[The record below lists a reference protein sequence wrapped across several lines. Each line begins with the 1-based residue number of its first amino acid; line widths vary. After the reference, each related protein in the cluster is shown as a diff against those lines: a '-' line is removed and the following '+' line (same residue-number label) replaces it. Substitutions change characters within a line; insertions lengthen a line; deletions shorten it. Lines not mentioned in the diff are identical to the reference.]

1 MPVYQCRG
9 EVPAKRHTQLRRA
22 GLLLAEEVMGLE
34 GFSGDESILYH
45 LRQPLGYEPSEEW
58 RAIER
63 DEWVPGRHVH
73 HHLRTQGL
81 PPMGDP
87 VLGRRTL
94 VWNDDVEVALCHSSQ
109 PMPWFYRNG
118 EGDEVVFVH
127 QGQGVLATLFGDLP
141 YRTGD
146 YIVIPRG
153 TTLRFEPEGPQR
165 HLVISSP
172 GPITIPRRYRN
183 VSGQLLEHAPYYHR
197 DCHPPGALR
206 THDEAGD
213 FTLRVRIRGGLQSY
227 RLRHHPFDVVGWDGF
242 LYPWTLNIA
251 DFEPLAGRIHVP
263 PPAHQT
269 FEGRGFVVCSF
280 CPRKLDWD
288 PLAIPIPY
296 YHANLNSEELIYY
309 VSGSFGSRRGVEAGS
324 ITLHPSGLA
333 HGPQPGLVEAA
344 LGRTETDELAVM
356 CDTFQPLRF
365 SGLAQELDDP
375 GYAGSWGLAGA

>member
-1 MPVYQCRG
+1 MPVYERRG
-9 EVPAKRHTQLRRA
+9 ELPAKRHTQLRRD
-22 GLLLAEEVMGLE
+22 GRLLAEEVMGLE

-45 LRQPLGYEPSEEW
+45 LRQPLGYAPTEDW
-58 RAIER
+58 RPTER

-73 HHLRTQGL
+73 HHLRTAGL

-87 VLGRRTL
+87 LQGRRTL
-94 VWNDDVEVALCHSSQ
+94 VWNDEVQVAICHSVQ

-127 QGQGVLATLFGDLP
+127 QGHGVLATVFGDLA
-141 YRTGD
+141 YREGD

-153 TTLRFEPEGPQR
+153 TTYRFQPAGPQR
-165 HLVISSP
+165 HLVITSP

-183 VSGQLLEHAPYYHR
+183 ASGQLLEHAPYYHR
-197 DCHPPGALR
+197 DCHPPDPLR
-206 THDEAGD
+206 THDESGD
-213 FTLRVRIRGGLQSY
+213 FTLRVRIRGGLQTY
-227 RLRHHPFDVVGWDGF
+227 RLQHHPFDVVGWDGY
-242 LYPWTLNIA
+242 LYPWTFNIG
-251 DFEPLAGRIHVP
+251 DFEPVAGRIHVP

-269 FEGRGFVVCSF
+269 FEGRGFVICSF
-280 CPRKLDWD
+280 CPRRLDWD

-309 VSGSFGSRRGVEAGS
+309 VSGSFGSRRGVEVGS

-333 HGPQPGLVEAA
+333 HGPQPGLVEAS
-344 LGRTETDELAVM
+344 LGRSETDELAVM
-356 CDTFQPLRF
+356 CDTFRPLRF